1 MDPVKLTPTVD
12 SSSVRLMN
20 PAGTASNSS
29 QGVLSSDEKI
39 RKAAQGFE
47 RTLVRQ
53 MLSIVRSTNIRGGD
67 APSTTSS
74 GYLEILDDKIA
85 DQLTAGK
92 GVGFG
97 SKMAEQLI
105 QQINAKNV
113 NGLTENAVNNSL
125 TTSTAVVSQ

>member
-1 MDPVKLTPTVD
+1 MDPVKITPTID
-12 SSSVRLMN
+12 SNSVRLIK
-20 PAGTASNSS
+20 PISSTSNGNQNS
-29 QGVLSSDEKI
+29 LSSDDKI

-74 GYLEILDDKIA
+74 GYLEIMDDKIA
-85 DQLTAGK
+85 DQLVAGK
-92 GVGFG
+92 GLGFG

-105 QQINAKNV
+105 QQIKAKNI
-113 NGLTENAVNNSL
+113 NESSTNAVNNLLAS
-125 TTSTAVVSQ
+125 SSAVNQ

>member
-12 SSSVRLMN
+12 SSSIRLMN

-113 NGLTENAVNNSL
+113 NGLTQNAVINPLAS
-125 TTSTAVVSQ
+125 SRSVASK

>member
-1 MDPVKLTPTVD
+1 MDPVKITPTID
-12 SSSVRLMN
+12 SNSVRLIK
-20 PAGTASNSS
+20 PISSTSNGNQNS
-29 QGVLSSDEKI
+29 LSSDDKI

-74 GYLEILDDKIA
+74 GYLEIMDDKIA
-85 DQLTAGK
+85 DQLVAGK
-92 GVGFG
+92 GLGFG

-105 QQINAKNV
+105 QQIKAKNI
-113 NGLTENAVNNSL
+113 NESSPNAVNNLLAS
-125 TTSTAVVSQ
+125 SSAVNQ

>member
-1 MDPVKLTPTVD
+1 MDPIKITPTID
-12 SSSVRLMN
+12 SSSARLIK
-20 PAGTASNSS
+20 PVSSASSGN
-29 QGVLSSDEKI
+29 QNILSSDDKI

-74 GYLEILDDKIA
+74 GYLEIMDDKIA
-85 DQLTAGK
+85 DQLVAGK
-92 GVGFG
+92 GLGFG

-105 QQINAKNV
+105 QQIKAKNI
-113 NGLTENAVNNSL
+113 NESSTNAVNNSL
-125 TTSTAVVSQ
+125 ASSSAVNQ

>member
-1 MDPVKLTPTVD
+1 MDPVKITPTID
-12 SSSVRLMN
+12 SNSVRLIK
-20 PAGTASNSS
+20 PISSTSNGNQNS
-29 QGVLSSDEKI
+29 LSSDDKI

-74 GYLEILDDKIA
+74 GYLEIMDDKIA
-85 DQLTAGK
+85 DQLVAGK
-92 GVGFG
+92 GLGFG

-105 QQINAKNV
+105 QQIKAKNI
-113 NGLTENAVNNSL
+113 NESPTNAVNNSL
-125 TTSTAVVSQ
+125 ASSSAVNQ

>member
-1 MDPVKLTPTVD
+1 MDPVKITPTVD
-12 SSSVRLMN
+12 SSSVRLIK
-20 PAGTASNSS
+20 PISS
-29 QGVLSSDEKI
+29 TSSGNQNGLSSDDKI

-74 GYLEILDDKIA
+74 GYLEIMDDKIA
-85 DQLTAGK
+85 DQLVAGK
-92 GVGFG
+92 GLGFG

-105 QQINAKNV
+105 QQIKAKKINESATNSV
-113 NGLTENAVNNSL
+113 NNTLASPSAVN
-125 TTSTAVVSQ
+125 Q

>member
-1 MDPVKLTPTVD
+1 M
-12 SSSVRLMN
+12 
-20 PAGTASNSS
+20 
-29 QGVLSSDEKI
+29 
-39 RKAAQGFE
+39 
-47 RTLVRQ
+47 RQ

-125 TTSTAVVSQ
+125 TTSNAVVSQ

>member
-1 MDPVKLTPTVD
+1 MDPIKITPTID
-12 SSSVRLMN
+12 SSSARLIK
-20 PAGTASNSS
+20 PISS
-29 QGVLSSDEKI
+29 TSSGNQNGLSSDDKI

-74 GYLEILDDKIA
+74 GYLEIMDDKIA
-85 DQLTAGK
+85 DQLVAGK
-92 GVGFG
+92 GLGFG

-105 QQINAKNV
+105 QQIKAKNI
-113 NGLTENAVNNSL
+113 NESATNAVNNALAS
-125 TTSTAVVSQ
+125 SSAVNQ